1 LCVAGHENDNRQDAH
16 HECKGNVN
24 HAPEKDG
31 AILRSCTAGSQAESR
46 CGAIHK
52 VLRAVASLAIIS
64 HNRKP
69 IMLIR
74 ILRVVLLLLWL
85 ELGVMLILVPWSEV
99 WDVNYFLYQ
108 YPALAIFV
116 KNPYLRGMISGL
128 GVMNVLFA
136 LEAFRRRTSTVV
148 TRT

>member
-1 LCVAGHENDNRQDAH
+1 VHENDNSPQSCGSIHLHWLQDKMLA
-16 HECKGNVN
+16 
-24 HAPEKDG
+24 
-31 AILRSCTAGSQAESR
+31 
-46 CGAIHK
+46 
-52 VLRAVASLAIIS
+52 AVATLAIIS
-64 HNRKP
+64 HNRNP

-74 ILRVVLLLLWL
+74 ILRVILLLCWL
-85 ELGVMLILVPWSEV
+85 ELGLMLILMPWSDV

-108 YPALAIFV
+108 YPALALFV